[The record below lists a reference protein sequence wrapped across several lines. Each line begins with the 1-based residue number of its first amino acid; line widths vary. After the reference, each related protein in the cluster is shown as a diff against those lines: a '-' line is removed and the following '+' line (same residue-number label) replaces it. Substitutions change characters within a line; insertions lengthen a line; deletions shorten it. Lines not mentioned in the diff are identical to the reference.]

1 MRIEGPDRSSTKD
14 VSKSSAGSEKI
25 SKSKKLKHRRIE
37 KVSKTFKNLVLSN
50 SREYSEEVL
59 KQLLEEA
66 VNAGNEFVKMPTM
79 ANLKLYKSRIE
90 KYMEYVVDKLYVY
103 NEEIS
108 QDKKKLYRIM
118 DKINDYVHS
127 LTKMLLDNE
136 KSTIAY
142 MAKVDEIRGLLM
154 DIYK

>member
-1 MRIEGPDRSSTKD
+1 MRIEGSDRSSSKD
-14 VSKSSAGSEKI
+14 ISKSSKGSAKI
-25 SKSKKLKHRRIE
+25 SKTKRVGHRRIE

-50 SREYSEEVL
+50 SKEYSEEIL
-59 KQLLEEA
+59 KQFLEEA

-79 ANLKLYKSRIE
+79 ANLKLYKNRVE
-90 KYMEYVVDKLYVY
+90 KYMEYVVDKLYIY
-103 NEEIS
+103 DEEIS
-108 QDKKKLYRIM
+108 RDKKKLYRVM
-118 DKINDYVHS
+118 NKINDYVHS

>member
-14 VSKSSAGSEKI
+14 VSKSSVGSEKI
-25 SKSKKLKHRRIE
+25 SKTRKSKHRRVE

-50 SREYSEEVL
+50 SREYSEEIL

-66 VNAGNEFVKMPTM
+66 VNTGNEFVKMPTM

-103 NEEIS
+103 DEEVS